1 MLVYCKRGIK
11 EFKFVKSRAMNDSV
25 KPTFFKTQSSFRK
38 WFEKNHEKEKE
49 LLVGFYKVKSGK
61 QSITWSQSVDEAV
74 CFGWIDGIRKSID
87 DESYCIRFTPRKPKS
102 IWSAV
107 NIKKVEELS
116 KQGLMHVSG
125 LDAFAKREEKKSG
138 IYSYEKE
145 PSVLSDDFLKKFES
159 NKKAWKFFRSMAR
172 SYQNTAIHWVMN
184 AKQEITKSKRL
195 EELIKDSEAEE
206 KIKRL
211 NY

>member
-1 MLVYCKRGIK
+1 M
-11 EFKFVKSRAMNDSV
+11 
-25 KPTFFKTQSSFRK
+25 
-38 WFEKNHEKEKE
+38 
-49 LLVGFYKVKSGK
+49 VGFYKVKSGK
-61 QSITWSQSVDEAV
+61 QSITWSESVDEAI
-74 CFGWIDGIRKSID
+74 CFGWIDGVRKSID
-87 DESYCIRFTPRKPKS
+87 DQSYCIRFTPRKSKS

-125 LDAFAKREEKKSG
+125 LDAFAKREEKKSR

-145 PSVLSDDFLKKFES
+145 PSVLSDDSLKIFLS
-159 NKKAWKFFRSMAR
+159 NKKAWKFFKSMAP
-172 SYQNTAIHWVMN
+172 SYQTTCIHRVMS

-195 EELIKDSEAEE
+195 EELINDSEAGR